1 LTSPARVLAD
11 RSALGAITA
20 RLGAEIGA
28 DHPDGVVMIGVLK
41 GSIPFLADLARAIPP
56 AVSVQIDMIALSAFA
71 PDSGRV
77 RIVKDVGLDVTGL
90 PVVLVQDVVD
100 TGLTTS
106 FLVADLRRRGARSV
120 DVCALADRRGRRL
133 VPVALRHIGLEVGD
147 DYLVGFGLDHD
158 GRYRNLPV
166 LAVADPA
173 VLAADPDA
181 YVEQFYGGTPGSP
194 AAG

>member
-1 LTSPARVLAD
+1 MTSPARVLAD